1 MAEQDDKGEV
11 VEVRA
16 MLEHGRLIVTG
27 RTDEEKVISIADE
40 LKHAYENGESASPRL
55 LYTRNELTE
64 MRKLQAIAQA
74 EHAEIH
80 RS

>member
-1 MAEQDDKGEV
+1 MKMANQ
-11 VEVRA
+11 RPLA
-16 MLEHGRLIVTG
+16 C
-27 RTDEEKVISIADE
+27 
-40 LKHAYENGESASPRL
+40 SPRL